1 MQDIIIKIA
10 KALTEI
16 EHEKGAFIVKCL
28 VARNPDDIQ
37 WDLVLAANWFE
48 EDQIQRLNYLSE
60 KILCKLDNDSISQFS
75 AVITISPDSDL
86 AQFLIKIQKGYNR
99 HYGKLNAHEQVIINT
114 DNKQAPMVLSLANII
129 TPEEEIRKIE

>member
-1 MQDIIIKIA
+1 MQNIIIKIA

-48 EDQIQRLNYLSE
+48 EDKIQRLNSLSV
-60 KILCKLDNDSISQFS
+60 KVLCELDNDSISQFS

-86 AQFLIKIQKGYNR
+86 AQFLIKIQNGYNL
-99 HYGKLNAHEQVIINT
+99 HYGKLNADEQLIINT
-114 DNKQAPMVLSLANII
+114 DNKQAPMVLSL
-129 TPEEEIRKIE
+129 

>member
-10 KALTEI
+10 KALAEI

-37 WDLVLAANWFE
+37 WDLVLAADWFD
-48 EDQIQRLNYLSE
+48 EDKIQRLNYLSE
-60 KILCKLDNDSISQFS
+60 KVLCEFDNDSISQFS

-86 AQFLIKIQKGYNR
+86 AQFLIKIQKGYNL
-99 HYGKLNAHEQVIINT
+99 HYGKIHADEQVIINT
-114 DNKQAPMVLSLANII
+114 DNKQAPMVLSLVNII
-129 TPEEEIRKIE
+129 TPEVA